1 MSGERR
7 TCMEWGNAKKFVII
21 LLVLLNVLLAGLNYR
36 QKRENTMS
44 AAQERAIFEVLSQN
58 GITMYT
64 NLPTEHTSM
73 SRLAAEIPSYSK
85 ETLERLFFG
94 GERTTVTVKNDRTLY
109 RGQEAALTLEGS
121 YGCWQKESVATGKEG
136 LTAAEAQRAAEKFIS
151 GTEHFFGTYGDPM
164 VLEEAEG
171 FRVNFYG
178 LYKREPVFSNY
189 FSLLVT
195 RDGIREI
202 AFNYCPI
209 KGYSGEK
216 QEISYSD
223 EALLTFMREW
233 KKAEKKQGEATI
245 HRIELGY
252 DQMENNTVSTGMSAI
267 SLEPCY
273 RIYVMDEAEPY
284 TVNAYTCQIVKK

>member
-1 MSGERR
+1 
-7 TCMEWGNAKKFVII
+7 MEWGNAKKFVII

-64 NLPTEHTSM
+64 NLPTEQTSM

-109 RGQEAALTLEGS
+109 RGQEATLTLEGS
-121 YGCWQKESVATGKEG
+121 YGYWQKESVAGGKEG
-136 LTAAEAQRAAEKFIS
+136 LTAAEAQRTAEKFIS

-216 QEISYSD
+216 QDISYSD

-273 RIYVMDEAEPY
+273 RIYVMDETEPY

>member
-1 MSGERR
+1 
-7 TCMEWGNAKKFVII
+7 MEWGNAKKFVII

-44 AAQERAIFEVLSQN
+44 ATQERAIFEVLSQN

-64 NLPTEHTSM
+64 NLPTEHAPM

-109 RGQEAALTLEGS
+109 RGDETTLTLEGS
-121 YGCWQKESVATGKEG
+121 YGYWQKESVATGKEG
-136 LTAAEAQRAAEKFIS
+136 LTTAEAQRTAEKFIS

-178 LYKREPVFSNY
+178 LYKRETVFSNY

-195 RDGIREI
+195 QDGIREI
-202 AFNYCPI
+202 TFNYCPI

-216 QEISYSD
+216 QDISYSD

-252 DQMENNTVSTGMSAI
+252 DQMENSTVSAGMSAI

-273 RIYVMDEAEPY
+273 RIYLMDETEPY
-284 TVNAYTCQIVKK
+284 TVNAYTCQIVNK